1 MAPVPNRLIEH
12 QSVMESRQASRI
24 PPDGA
29 DSSVYTAFIS
39 LDSNLAGF
47 VRACRSEKVTV
58 IDFCRRHESRN
69 KISNFTNI
77 PRSLVEPI

>member
-29 DSSVYTAFIS
+29 DSLAHTFIS
-39 LDSNLAGF
+39 LDSVLAGF

-58 IDFCRRHESRN
+58 IDFCGRHESRN